1 MSNPY
6 LRGRARPTRVAN
18 VGHRGAMGL
27 RPENT
32 LESFELAFDLGA
44 DMVELDVHPSRDG
57 RPVVFHDDRLGRTTD
72 AGRRRPGGERAF
84 VSDLTLEELRAL
96 DAGSWFVEALERG
109 AAPPPGPTEEE
120 RAAWLGPAALAAL
133 AGGRV
138 HPPSLEEALLLARAR
153 GRRVNVE
160 LKLVPRRYEGLVAAV
175 VELVRRLGMQEQV
188 LLSSFDHAG
197 LVEAKRLAPELPVAA
212 LCVARLADPGR
223 YVAEVV
229 GGDAWN
235 PGCVGD
241 VDTLGFGAEAFARDG
256 LRALDRAS
264 IDAAHARGVS
274 VHTWTVNDPARL
286 EALVQLG
293 VDAIITDY
301 PNRLARVLASPPVGL
316 PV

>member
-1 MSNPY
+1 MTNPY
-6 LRGRARPTRVAN
+6 LRGQARPTRVAN

-32 LESFELAFDLGA
+32 LEGFELAFDLGA

-57 RPVVFHDDRLGRTTD
+57 HPVVLHDDRLGRTTD
-72 AGRRRPGGERAF
+72 AGRRRPGGGAAF
-84 VSDLTLEELRAL
+84 VSDLTLDELRAL
-96 DAGSWFVEALERG
+96 DAGTWFVEALERG
-109 AAPPPGPTEEE
+109 APPAPHGPTDDE
-120 RAAWLGPAALAAL
+120 RRAWLTPGALAAL
-133 AGGRV
+133 GGGRV
-138 HPPSLEEALLLARAR
+138 RPPSLEEVLLLARRR

-160 LKLVPRRYEGLVAAV
+160 LKLVPRRYERLVAAV
-175 VELVRRLGMQEQV
+175 VEVVRRLGVEEQV

-197 LVEAKRLAPELPVAA
+197 LAEAKRLAPELPVAA

-223 YVAEVV
+223 YVAEVL

-235 PGCVGD
+235 PGCVGE

-256 LRALDRAS
+256 ARALDRAS
-264 IDAAHARGVS
+264 VEGARARGVS

-286 EALVQLG
+286 EALVALG

-301 PNRLARVLASPPVGL
+301 PNRLSRVIAPATSV
-316 PV
+316 